1 MGGMT
6 QIKFSHIYH
15 KLLDSHNDA
24 VDTATLLHV
33 QIIEL
38 AETHPAFISYD
49 TDDGKYKLPD
59 KGKYLMLLF
68 LKPHE
73 SYTTDKNI
81 FTTLR
86 RYTPEKYRYYMEQ
99 RGKVFN
105 IIVESKEN

>member
-1 MGGMT
+1 MT
-6 QIKFSHIYH
+6 QIKFSHIYQ

-33 QIIEL
+33 NIIEL
-38 AETHPAFISYD
+38 SEAHQSFIAYD

-73 SYTTDKNI
+73 SYVTDKNI

-86 RYTPEKYRYYMEQ
+86 RYTPEKHRYYMEQ
-99 RGKVFN
+99 RDKVFN
-105 IIVESKEN
+105 IVLESKGN